1 LAEVLDLA
9 KGKQL
14 EEVTRAKNQDL
25 VAQLLVALRVVKC
38 HCNKEY
44 PSLVS
49 LSRVNNNLKQL
60 NL

>member
-25 VAQLLVALRVVKC
+25 VAQLLVALRGGQMPLQQRVPKFGF
-38 HCNKEY
+38 
-44 PSLVS
+44 S
-49 LSRVNNNLKQL
+49 SRVNNNLKQL